1 MKIMDE
7 EIYKIITDTY
17 GTVFEPAPKRQIEVH
32 KKHASEGMDIALSY
46 FKKNPS
52 AENFNVLKVGM
63 LTYQYWVQKR
73 VIE

>member
-7 EIYKIITDTY
+7 EIYKIITDGY
-17 GTVFEPAPKRQIEVH
+17 GTVFEPAPKEQIEVH
-32 KKHASEGMDIALSY
+32 KKHASEGMDIALLY

-52 AENFNVLKVGM
+52 AENFNLLKVAM

>member
-7 EIYKIITDTY
+7 EIYKIITDAY
-17 GTVFEPAPKRQIEVH
+17 GEVFEPAPRAKIQGRLVA
-32 KKHASEGMDIALSY
+32 ASEGLDMALAS

-52 AENFNVLKVGM
+52 AEKFNLLKVAM

-73 VIE
+73 VMQ

>member
-17 GTVFEPAPKRQIEVH
+17 GTVFEPALRKQIEVR
-32 KKHASEGMDIALSY
+32 KKHASEGMDMALAS

-52 AENFNVLKVGM
+52 AENFNVLKVAM

-73 VIE
+73 VME